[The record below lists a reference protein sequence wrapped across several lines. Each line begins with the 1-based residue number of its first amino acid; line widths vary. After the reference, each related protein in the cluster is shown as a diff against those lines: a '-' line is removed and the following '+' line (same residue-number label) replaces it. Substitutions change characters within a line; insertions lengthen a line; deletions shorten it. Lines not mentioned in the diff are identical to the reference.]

1 MEKKMN
7 DDEWIITILIVVGLV
22 IFSTFTIGFN
32 TYKCRTKAVMQELEW
47 SYGPIQGCM
56 VKQENGKWIDYDRL
70 RYTDE

>member
-1 MEKKMN
+1 MDK
-7 DDEWIITILIVVGLV
+7 DDLLILICVGIILLCFLGCAV
-22 IFSTFTIGFN
+22 GFN

-70 RYTDE
+70 RYMDE

>member
-1 MEKKMN
+1 MN

-32 TYKCRTKAVMQELEW
+32 TYKCRTKAVIQELDW

-70 RYTDE
+70 RYMDE